1 VGKDTAPVARRGLFC
16 PTREE
21 FQMFALIGRFGLLL
35 VAGKVFERVVR
46 HPKVAPIARSRRG
59 RLALL
64 ALGWGLR
71 RHRRTRLAG
80 HVMGR
85 AARVARRRV

>member
-1 VGKDTAPVARRGLFC
+1 MVPFLA
-16 PTREE
+16 
-21 FQMFALIGRFGLLL
+21 RFGVVL

-46 HPKVAPIARSRRG
+46 HPRVAPLARSRSG

-71 RHRRTRLAG
+71 RHPRLRLAG
-80 HVMGR
+80 RVVGT
-85 AARVARRRV
+85 AARVARKHA

>member
-1 VGKDTAPVARRGLFC
+1 
-16 PTREE
+16 
-21 FQMFALIGRFGLLL
+21 MFALIGRFGLLL
-35 VAGKVFERVVR
+35 VAGKVLERVVR
-46 HPKVAPIARSRRG
+46 HPKVAPFARSRRG

-80 HVMGR
+80 HVMGK
-85 AARVARRRV
+85 AARVARKHA